1 MSTATTSFS
10 SAFPSISCIAPGDIT
25 STNEPAFRA
34 QLDQL
39 IASAPA
45 GWKVLMIDLQATRM
59 IDSKGLNL
67 LVSVVKRLR
76 TEDRNVQLVGPQPA
90 VRRIIAFTRLDRHAA
105 VVNAAG
111 API

>member
-1 MSTATTSFS
+1 MNSSTHSHVPS
-10 SAFPSISCIAPGDIT
+10 GSSISCVAPADIT
-25 STNEPAFRA
+25 STNESAFRA

-39 IASAPA
+39 IASGPA
-45 GWKVLMIDLQATRM
+45 GWKVLMIDLQGTRM

-76 TEDRNVQLVGPQPA
+76 AEARDVQLVGPQPA

-105 VVNAAG
+105 VVNPSGNAG
-111 API
+111 